1 MRTEFL
7 RSKTDSRFTEI
18 EIMDPN
24 RYERQMNLPEIGL
37 EGQKKL
43 SLAKVLIVGAGGL
56 GSPISTYLTGA
67 GVGTIGLM
75 DDDVVS
81 LNNLHRQV
89 LYSEALIGQPKV
101 LRAAERLR
109 ALNSEVEIRPYQ
121 EKLTESNAT
130 GIVRE
135 YDIVVD
141 ATDNRAA
148 RYLLSDT
155 CQALGKPYVYGA
167 ICGLEGQVAVLC
179 KGHATYRTLYPQ
191 VEGAPVPVPPKMV
204 SGVTPAITGSV
215 EAAQVIQLIC
225 GYGEPLVDKLWTID
239 LRTMQTAIIDL

>member
-1 MRTEFL
+1 
-7 RSKTDSRFTEI
+7 
-18 EIMDPN
+18 MDPN
-24 RYERQMNLPEIGL
+24 RYERQVNLPEIGL

-101 LRAAERLR
+101 LCAAERLR

-141 ATDNRAA
+141 ATDNSAA

-167 ICGLEGQVAVLC
+167 
-179 KGHATYRTLYPQ
+179 TLYPQ

-239 LRTMQTAIIDL
+239 LRTMQTAIFDL